1 MWGASSSPAAAIP
14 ASRPVF
20 ALPSPT
26 LTAMLER
33 DAAARALGIELVE
46 TGAGSATVRMTVRPD
61 MLNGHGTCHG
71 GMMFMLADTAFAIAC
86 NSHGD
91 PAVASAAA
99 IEFIAPA
106 HAGATLTATAREQ
119 IRQGRNGVYDIEVRT
134 DDGTVVA
141 LFRGRSRTI
150 GGTVR

>member
-1 MWGASSSPAAAIP
+1 
-14 ASRPVF
+14 
-20 ALPSPT
+20 
-26 LTAMLER
+26 MLER
-33 DAAARALGIELVE
+33 DAAARALGIDLVE

-106 HAGATLTATAREQ
+106 HEGATLTATAREQ
-119 IRQGRNGVYDIEVRT
+119 IRQGRSGVYDIEVRT
-134 DDGTVVA
+134 DEGTVVA

-150 GGTVR
+150 GGSAR